1 MNIIFMGSAAF
12 SIPSLDAIIKSSHHV
27 AGVISNPE
35 KPAGRGLKNRA
46 TPVAQMA
53 LQHNIDILT
62 PVTLRNNS
70 ETNAWIR
77 RHAPDV
83 LVVVAYGKFIPPD
96 ILPIPA
102 FGCLNLHPSLLP
114 KYRGAAPIQRAI
126 MNGEA
131 ITGVS
136 VMLLD
141 EGMDSGPVLMQKEV
155 GIAPNDDAIT
165 LGEKLAVFGAD
176 MLLKTLDLLE
186 RKQIEPVA
194 QQHELATLAPK
205 ISKEEGRLDFTRP
218 AVELHNLVRAL
229 IEWPGAWTS
238 HNGEI
243 IQVRGTEALNDK
255 SSEQAG
261 SIITIDK
268 QGIHVATGAGV
279 LIIKSVK
286 PSGRKTMDAFSYA
299 NGRRT
304 KTGDLLG

>member
-1 MNIIFMGSAAF
+1 MNVIFMGSAAF
-12 SIPSLDAIIKSSHHV
+12 SIPSLDAILKSSHRV
-27 AGVISNPE
+27 AGVITNPE
-35 KPAGRGLKNRA
+35 KPAGRGLRNRA
-46 TPVAQMA
+46 TPVEQRAVQN
-53 LQHNIDILT
+53 NIDIIT

-70 ETNAWIR
+70 EVTAWIR
-77 RHAPDV
+77 NHAPDA

-96 ILPIPA
+96 ILHIPA
-102 FGCLNLHPSLLP
+102 YGCLNLHPSLLP
-114 KYRGAAPIQRAI
+114 RYRGAAPIQRAI
-126 MNGEA
+126 MNGETK
-131 ITGVS
+131 TGVS

-141 EGMDSGPVLMQKEV
+141 EGMDSGPVLMQKEAD
-155 GIAPNDDAIT
+155 IEPDDDAIT
-165 LGEKLAVFGAD
+165 LGEKLSVFGAD

-186 RKQIEPVA
+186 KKQIEPVA

-205 ISKEEGRLDFTRP
+205 IGKEEGRLDFTRP
-218 AVELHNLVRAL
+218 AAELHNRVRAL
-229 IEWPGAWTS
+229 IEWPGAWTA

-243 IQVRGTEALNDK
+243 IQVRSTEALNDK

-261 SIITIDK
+261 SIISIDK